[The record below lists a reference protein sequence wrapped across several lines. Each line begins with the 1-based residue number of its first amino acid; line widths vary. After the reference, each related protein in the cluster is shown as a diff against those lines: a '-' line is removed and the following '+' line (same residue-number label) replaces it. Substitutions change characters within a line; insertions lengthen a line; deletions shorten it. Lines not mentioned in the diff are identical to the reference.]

1 MLSTWLSPDDAGR
14 LFEACLTAD
23 RPGFR
28 VVFGVS
34 ANTRGGWVS
43 LAEAQALGYQPRDD
57 AEAYAA
63 QLLAEHPDQARQDPD
78 TDPAL
83 RYLGGEF
90 TLPDA
95 QVPQA

>member
-1 MLSTWLSPDDAGR
+1 MLSSWLSPDDAGR

-28 VVFGVS
+28 VIFGVS

-43 LAEAQALGYQPRDD
+43 LAEAKALGYQPQDD
-57 AEAYAA
+57 AEAFAA
-63 QLLAEHPDQARQDPD
+63 EIIAEHGEP
-78 TDPAL
+78 DPADDPVL
-83 RYLGGEF
+83 RYLGGDF
-90 TLPDA
+90 TLPDD

>member
-1 MLSTWLSPDDAGR
+1 
-14 LFEACLTAD
+14 
-23 RPGFR
+23 
-28 VVFGVS
+28 VS

-43 LAEAQALGYQPRDD
+43 LAEAKALGYEPRDD

-63 QLLAEHPDQARQDPD
+63 QILAEHGEAALPAPD

>member
-1 MLSTWLSPDDAGR
+1 
-14 LFEACLTAD
+14 
-23 RPGFR
+23 
-28 VVFGVS
+28 VS

-43 LAEAQALGYQPRDD
+43 LAEAKALGYEPKDD

-63 QLLAEHPDQARQDPD
+63 QIIADYGAAPLPDPD
-78 TDPAL
+78 TDPVL
-83 RYLGGEF
+83 QYLGGEF

>member
-1 MLSTWLSPDDAGR
+1 M
-14 LFEACLTAD
+14 
-23 RPGFR
+23 
-28 VVFGVS
+28 S

-43 LAEAQALGYQPRDD
+43 LAEARALGYEPRDD
-57 AEAYAA
+57 AEAFAA
-63 QLLAEHPDQARQDPD
+63 EIIAEQGEPDPEDPV
-78 TDPAL
+78 L

>member
-1 MLSTWLSPDDAGR
+1 M
-14 LFEACLTAD
+14 
-23 RPGFR
+23 
-28 VVFGVS
+28 S

-43 LAEAQALGYQPRDD
+43 LAEARALGYEPQDD

-63 QLLAEHPDQARQDPD
+63 QVIAEHGAAALPDPD
-78 TDPAL
+78 TDPVL

-90 TLPDA
+90 TLPGA